1 MGLLASLG
9 MAKPREARK
18 TEMVH
23 LGEGLM
29 PLPRRMVERIQLGEY
44 VEFADFPIMD
54 GGARAMDQAE
64 QDLGDRI
71 LVVQA
76 PDRRRSRREVPDAS
90 MWGSC
95 FTLFERAVLMAD
107 PARGPELSAYRETV
121 QKAARTHQWDF
132 VLRYDR
138 QFRKAA
144 AGDKSR
150 SWARVDS
157 SLFMQELA
165 GPQAAYLASG
175 VRVSSGGP
183 DGAASRKR
191 SREAGPGGDPGG
203 TREAWRVRNCQE
215 SVTNSTS
222 GTGYASLAPDASLG
236 MHVRSAEG
244 ATPGPGAAPPRWNGE
259 GGTRAGVVQDL
270 VWANQLC
277 RRTRRKS

>member
-1 MGLLASLG
+1 
-9 MAKPREARK
+9 
-18 TEMVH
+18 
-23 LGEGLM
+23 
-29 PLPRRMVERIQLGEY
+29 
-44 VEFADFPIMD
+44 
-54 GGARAMDQAE
+54 
-64 QDLGDRI
+64 
-71 LVVQA
+71 
-76 PDRRRSRREVPDAS
+76 
-90 MWGSC
+90 
-95 FTLFERAVLMAD
+95 MAD
-107 PARGPELSAYRETV
+107 PTRGPELSAYRETV

-165 GPQAAYLASG
+165 GPQAAYLVSG

-191 SREAGPGGDPGG
+191 SREAG
-203 TREAWRVRNCQE
+203 TWEAWRVRNGQE

-222 GTGYASLAPDASLG
+222 GTGYASLAPDASSG

-259 GGTRAGVVQDL
+259 GGTRAGVAQDL

-277 RRTRRKS
+277 WGTRRKS

>member
-203 TREAWRVRNCQE
+203 LESKKWPGVCYKFNERDGVCQFGTRCKFRHACAKCGGGHPGTRCSTPQMEWRRGHAGG
-215 SVTNSTS
+215 S
-222 GTGYASLAPDASLG
+222 
-236 MHVRSAEG
+236 
-244 ATPGPGAAPPRWNGE
+244 GPGS
-259 GGTRAGVVQDL
+259 GVG
-270 VWANQLC
+270 
-277 RRTRRKS
+277 

>member
-1 MGLLASLG
+1 M
-9 MAKPREARK
+9 
-18 TEMVH
+18 
-23 LGEGLM
+23 
-29 PLPRRMVERIQLGEY
+29 GEY
-44 VEFADFPIMD
+44 VEFADFPVID

-76 PDRRRSRREVPDAS
+76 PDKRRSKREVPDAS

-95 FTLFERAVLMAD
+95 FTLFEKAILMAD
-107 PARGPELSAYRETV
+107 PERGPELSAYRETI

-144 AGDKSR
+144 AGDRSR

-175 VRVSSGGP
+175 VRVP
-183 DGAASRKR
+183 
-191 SREAGPGGDPGG
+191 PGGLKRQLPGKEVERLG
-203 TREAWRVRNCQE
+203 PEDTREAWKERSGQE
-215 SVTNSTS
+215 SA
-222 GTGYASLAPDASLG
+222 TGLTGRMGYTSLAPDASLG
-236 MHVRSAEG
+236 MHVRSARDP
-244 ATPGPGAAPPRWNGE
+244 TPGTGVAAPRWNGE
-259 GGTRAGVVQDL
+259 GGTLAVLGQDL
-270 VWANQLC
+270 VRANQRC
-277 RRTRRKS
+277 GGWS